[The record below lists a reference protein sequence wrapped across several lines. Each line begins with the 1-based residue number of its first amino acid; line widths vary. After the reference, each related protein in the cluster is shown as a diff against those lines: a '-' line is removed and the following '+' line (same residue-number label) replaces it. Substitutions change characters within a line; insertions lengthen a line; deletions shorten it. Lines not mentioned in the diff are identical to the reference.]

1 MADRPGFEPAR
12 VWVTEEM
19 GNETLIV
26 ISAGDRKITAR
37 APSDVRVDFDA
48 PVWFR
53 FREDK
58 LHRFDGATGQRI

>member
-1 MADRPGFEPAR
+1 MTEQAGFAPAR

-37 APSDVRVDFDA
+37 ASSDARVDFDA
-48 PVWFR
+48 AVWFR

-58 LHRFDGATGQRI
+58 QHWFDTATGHRI